1 MDNDVLTFTELMEKR
16 QKDGVIENIN
26 EITKTNDDTKY
37 LIEQQDL
44 YKELLQQLTSELE
57 TTNQNDF
64 VHPSVLP
71 DDDVIDDGRVVG
83 EFIISE
89 SHIFRNIGSDLFL
102 PMKTEECIDFL
113 KDRLSTMTETKFI
126 LDNKLNN
133 LVRYLKI
140 SYSILDSDMKEL
152 ADACIEH
159 NDLKKM
165 FNDEQ
170 LIEKNLQTGDLMP
183 AGVVTED
190 KEEYIFNDE
199 FGSDNNDSNGI
210 MEIVEEL
217 DDKGNTIVSKLV
229 EADEKKSE
237 SKPIKNVDE
246 RGKNYLK
253 NKKKRDRLKAKKQRL
268 REEQL
273 AIDAQIKEVKDMSEI
288 TEKEIQ
294 VKPTQSSS
302 TKEDTPKETDLD
314 IPIIKEV
321 DLKDIKILG
330 PRKNMES
337 GNVEVPE
344 YLKHTDPSKPA
355 IAKEDIFHMNDL
367 VSALEEMEIIEEQD
381 LDEGDEDNDKI
392 VSDITETEIILQD
405 IHYDYDKLNKY
416 FVDEEED
423 INLNFDEEDLYDEAD
438 FDVSK
443 MISESKTDS
452 FADRFEK
459 LTLNNKLNKVVNNID
474 AKPILKRN
482 LGLTVIDANNQNK
495 KSVSFAS
502 SLQIKEFES
511 HKLFNRRNTF
521 SNMAYYMYLD
531 QSIEIEMDEVTISN
545 TNKNKLVKHT
555 DDDEEEELQTESLDL
570 GDIDDILSDTVKK
583 LTGEDNVAV
592 NDIVVEN
599 EVSEVVEP
607 VVPEKKKM
615 SRFKRE
621 SRREKRNSLIFTEN
635 SDFNVFGN
643 NDTVENAVEEVVFE
657 KDIVFDH
664 SDSIIEEV
672 QNEEEGDDSFNTL
685 YQKSLQKTESYFT
698 EEELEEGRD
707 YAQNIYIEQ
716 EEDFEEE
723 EEDLGPIDEEEY
735 EAQKQNNEL
744 LKKEEEKALKELLE
758 KPYEFPEEL
767 IKAINEDKDI
777 EIIQEPKIDYSQ
789 FRTTDEM
796 AEAYNMG
803 LYDDEKDEFSNKNF
817 QRVEGMAIDY
827 TDDSHKG
834 YIIEKLDDF
843 KGYNE
848 QVEVLK
854 DDIAE
859 FIHNTTNVN
868 KEEEDVDNEDDKQV
882 MVDIVEHE
890 IEFGSET
897 DDHNEDEMNY
907 FQVSDLNDDYRLNE
921 DVLRED
927 ISKEYQ
933 RLKQKIIK
941 SQKSEE
947 LEILKKQAYQV
958 VNDVTENEDPRQF
971 ELLDE
976 VGNPIK
982 KSRFKQQ
989 RIKMKL

>member
-64 VHPSVLP
+64 VHPNVLP

-217 DDKGNTIVSKLV
+217 DDKGNTIVSKL
-229 EADEKKSE
+229 
-237 SKPIKNVDE
+237 
-246 RGKNYLK
+246 
-253 NKKKRDRLKAKKQRL
+253 
-268 REEQL
+268 
-273 AIDAQIKEVKDMSEI
+273 
-288 TEKEIQ
+288 
-294 VKPTQSSS
+294 
-302 TKEDTPKETDLD
+302 D

-367 VSALEEMEIIEEQD
+367 VSVLEEMEIIEEQD

-482 LGLTVIDANNQNK
+482 LGLTVINANNQNK

-685 YQKSLQKTESYFT
+685 YQKSLQKTQSYFT

-868 KEEEDVDNEDDKQV
+868 KEEEDDVDNEDDKQV

-947 LEILKKQAYQV
+947 LEILKKQADQV
-958 VNDVTENEDPRQF
+958 VNDVTENEDSRQF